1 MKTGVIFIV
10 SALTCAIFGSVISI
24 ISVIVE
30 DFIGNAFF
38 FRRRILLSLRDYKNS
53 NRTRLQ
59 LFFLQKRYNEENI
72 LIAVFVN
79 SLLTSVF
86 FYTLWVYQV
95 TGNTFI
101 MQLYARVPSILFNF
115 VMNSVVLVLV
125 FPKLVRILRTEILN
139 MNAHL

>member
-1 MKTGVIFIV
+1 M
-10 SALTCAIFGSVISI
+10 L
-24 ISVIVE
+24 
-30 DFIGNAFF
+30 FF
-38 FRRRILLSLRDYKNS
+38 FRRRILLFLRDYKNS